1 MWVVLFLD
9 NPCHRI
15 TLLWGQEPFVCL
27 SKGSCWEMGSSWER
41 IGKKD
46 VCIFWKR
53 LVLSSFLLSLLFAG
67 KDWGQEEK
75 GMTEEEMVGRHHQHS
90 SHGFGWT
97 PGVGDGQGGLAYCS
111 SWGCQES
118 DMTEWLNWIGLYPV
132 DASSILHFNG
142 PKMFPDIAKF
152 SLFSTGEEKLSHLR
166 TTALYVDIDIRI

>member
-111 SWGCQES
+111 SWGHRVRHYWV
-118 DMTEWLNWIGLYPV
+118 TELNWTECIW
-132 DASSILHFNG
+132 SSYWKLSTPQHTNDLIYHLSLIPCPPCKGVNYLHF
-142 PKMFPDIAKF
+142 
-152 SLFSTGEEKLSHLR
+152 
-166 TTALYVDIDIRI
+166 